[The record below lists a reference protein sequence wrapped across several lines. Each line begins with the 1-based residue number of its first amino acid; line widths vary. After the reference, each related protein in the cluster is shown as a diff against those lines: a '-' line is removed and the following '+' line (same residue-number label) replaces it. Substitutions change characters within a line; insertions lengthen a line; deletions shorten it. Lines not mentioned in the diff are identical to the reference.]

1 VQSLRSL
8 VVLLFVGSAGVGVGA
23 RVADGTECPRTC
35 ETSIGYSLDA
45 RFDDDER
52 GAIAQ
57 AARAWERGS
66 GGRVCFHTGGQD
78 VQFIRVDTQED
89 LRPVDPEWSRHV
101 ALTKGKKIWIVPSK
115 VEDHGEYVA
124 LAIHELGHFLG
135 LSHVEDTRETY
146 MHQII
151 DDTPDDLRKDPQ
163 IPPRDRREL
172 CRARGCVC
180 AF

>member
-8 VVLLFVGSAGVGVGA
+8 VVLLFVGSAGVGVGS

-35 ETSIGYSLDA
+35 DTSIGYKLDA
-45 RFDDDER
+45 RFDADER
-52 GAIAQ
+52 DVIAE

-66 GGRVCFHTGGQD
+66 GGRVCFHAGGQD
-78 VQFIRVDTQED
+78 VEFIRVATQED
-89 LRPVDPEWSRHV
+89 LRTVDSDWSRHV

-115 VEDHGEYVA
+115 IEDRGEYVA

-135 LSHVEDTRETY
+135 LSHVEDTRETF
-146 MHQII
+146 MHQVI
-151 DDTPDDLRKDPQ
+151 DDTPDDLRKNPQ
-163 IPPRDRREL
+163 IPPRDRRDL